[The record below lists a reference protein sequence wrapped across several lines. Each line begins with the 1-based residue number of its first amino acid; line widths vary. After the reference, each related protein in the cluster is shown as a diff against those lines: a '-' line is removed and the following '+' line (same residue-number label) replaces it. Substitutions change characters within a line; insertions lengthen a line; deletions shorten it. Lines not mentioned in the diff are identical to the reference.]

1 MPFDIDEARAKL
13 ADLERSD
20 PARMRDHLAAL
31 ATPRLAGTESA
42 AEVER
47 ELRARF
53 EDLGYQ
59 TREYPF
65 SFSAWPGRFG
75 LTVAGAALA
84 LTGILV
90 AWLIPAGLPGAAIAI
105 LLVGLALALTPLFA
119 LGPALHKLPWGRVE
133 SRNLLFSPPEGRP
146 TWILMAHRDSKS
158 QFVPTLIRSGALALA
173 AVAWLLLVLLAALW
187 IAGDPF
193 RWPAVAIGAAVV
205 LLVAGLLLALSWS
218 GDESPG
224 ALDNA
229 SGLAALLEVA
239 TSTRSTG
246 GVAFLVTD
254 GEELGLAGARA
265 VAADLPPIQGV
276 INVDGLDDHGVFY
289 VAEGYGWRRK
299 GSAPQLAAALLT
311 AATALDM
318 PVERRRLPR
327 SIPVDH
333 LPVAEAGIPALTL
346 LRGSWRSLLRVHRPA
361 DNVDSLDGSGAAA
374 GATLLA
380 AAIRLLRAEQA
391 AHLAG
396 PRGTGS

>member
-1 MPFDIDEARAKL
+1 MPFDIDEARARL

-20 PARMRDHLAAL
+20 PARLRDHLAAL
-31 ATPRLAGTESA
+31 AQPRLAGTEPA
-42 AEVER
+42 ADVER
-47 ELRARF
+47 LLRARF
-53 EDLGYQ
+53 EELGYQ
-59 TREYPF
+59 TREFPF

-75 LTVAGAALA
+75 LTMAGASLA
-84 LTGILV
+84 LGGVLG

-105 LLVGLALALTPLFA
+105 LLVCLALAVTPLVA
-119 LGPALHKLPWGRVE
+119 LGPALDRLPWGRVE

-146 TWILMAHRDSKS
+146 TWVLMAHRDSKS
-158 QFVPTLIRSGALALA
+158 QIVPTLVRSGAIALA
-173 AVAWLLLVLLAALW
+173 AVAWLLLLVLAALW

-193 RWPAVAIGAAVV
+193 RWPGLAIGVGVV
-205 LLVAGLLLALSWS
+205 LFVAGLILALSWS
-218 GDESPG
+218 GNESPG

-239 TSTRSTG
+239 SDTRSTG

-265 VAADLPPIQGV
+265 VAAHLPPIQGV

-289 VAEGYGWRRK
+289 VAEGYGWQRK

-311 AATALDM
+311 AATVLDM

-346 LRGSWRSLLRVHRPA
+346 LRGSWRSLLRVHRPS
-361 DNVDSLDGSGAAA
+361 DDVDGLDGSGAAA
-374 GATLLA
+374 GATLLR
-380 AAIRLLRAEQA
+380 AAIALLRAEQA

-396 PRGTGS
+396 RRGTAS